1 MAIPIS
7 LAYDCLNCSCDH
19 TNCLIPLDK
28 LPVLHSLDIVTGDS
42 GLKFLA
48 RSLHMIPNPTLQTIS
63 LNIIHFPCTWSG
75 TVKEDLKRVDKALM
89 EIVDRDAFVQ
99 MMVHSQFYPNR
110 QYSRKASVA
119 TIEAG
124 FPGMTD
130 LFRKS
135 VLCPS

>member
-19 TNCLIPLDK
+19 TNCLILLDK
-28 LPVLHSLDIVTGDS
+28 LPVLCSLDIVTSDS
-42 GLKFLA
+42 GLKNLA
-48 RSLHMIPNPTLQTIS
+48 RSLRTILNPMLWTIS

-75 TVKEDLKRVDKALM
+75 MVKEDLKRVDKALM
-89 EIVDRDAFVQ
+89 EIVDRDAFIQ
-99 MMVHSQFYPNR
+99 MTVHSQFYLNGR
-110 QYSRKASVA
+110 YSRKASVA
-119 TIEAG
+119 AIEAG

-130 LFRKS
+130 LFGKS